1 LRTVALGF
9 RRSEYGST
17 KTKRAFRIAEYP
29 TKTEALPSRLMR
41 RSLVAAVLLTIGCA
55 LARAVVSPA
64 AAADP
69 PPIPA
74 EVVRLKVES
83 ANYSPGRDAL
93 DVLLLAE
100 IAEGW
105 HVNAHRPTSDV
116 LIPTTLSVTPPPGFE
131 VGEIEYPAAE
141 RRALGFASG
150 ETLLLYSGD
159 VRFRV
164 PLAVK
169 TALTQQ

>member
-1 LRTVALGF
+1 
-9 RRSEYGST
+9 
-17 KTKRAFRIAEYP
+17 
-29 TKTEALPSRLMR
+29 
-41 RSLVAAVLLTIGCA
+41 
-55 LARAVVSPA
+55 
-64 AAADP
+64 
-69 PPIPA
+69 
-74 EVVRLKVES
+74 
-83 ANYSPGRDAL
+83 PGRDAL

-169 TALTQQ
+169 TALTQQGATFQAKLHYQACDESRCLQPTDV